1 MDLVVWIDLIL
12 FFLLFALFV
21 YVFATVTI
29 TNLHKV
35 YLVFHFAM
43 MLWPF
48 CQFAIKTTGNPMF
61 QLFYVKVAFIDSTI
75 LATGWL
81 LFTIFLTGRSNV
93 LQKKIS
99 LALFLISAILSLGVI
114 ANPND
119 WFVLPVDGGYIQR
132 IYGPIFWLIVTT
144 IIVYIIISLYFI
156 YLALVSDNA
165 SRIKRQ
171 VLQVLRGI
179 IVMTS
184 FILLDIFFNVV
195 LDRYLPVI
203 PGLTSLGI
211 FLSAIFFVISIH
223 RDKVLD
229 IVTIAH
235 QDIIDTI
242 AYGILVLDEN
252 ETVIEI
258 NQALLPYLNLRIGDR
273 FEISSILPEGQRTD
287 FTDEFL
293 QNYREHPMK
302 KTQIEFLHTSIHLY
316 IKMDVAPIVVRGVMV
331 GRIITFE
338 DMTELRSLFD
348 ETTLQNEILQE
359 RNQSLIGI
367 QNELFQ
373 TNRKLKEMAITD
385 SLTGCYNRHYL
396 TQQLEHEV
404 MKSRQSRTP
413 FAIFLVDIDFFKHV
427 NDSYGHLTGDEVI
440 CSTVEVIRQTL
451 REKDILARYGGEEFI
466 IYLPNTNQSQA
477 LLLAEQIK
485 SNIEMNQIIFDHV
498 SHPVSITISM
508 GLLSINNDFRA
519 ETKDNPK
526 TYLNDLFE
534 SVDKALYQAKKEGRN
549 RIVSIIS

>member
-114 ANPND
+114 TNPND

-156 YLALVSDNA
+156 YLALVSSNA

-171 VLQVLRGI
+171 VKQVLRGI

-195 LDRYLPVI
+195 LDKHLPVI

-273 FEISSILPEGQRTD
+273 FEISSILPEGQPTD
-287 FTDEFL
+287 FMDEFL
-293 QNYREHPMK
+293 QTYREHPMK
-302 KTQIEFLHTSIHLY
+302 KTQIEFLHTAIHLF
-316 IKMDVAPIVVRGVMV
+316 IKMDVAPIVVRGVRV

-477 LLLAEQIK
+477 FLLAEHIK
-485 SNIEMNQIIFDHV
+485 SNIEMNQIIVDHV